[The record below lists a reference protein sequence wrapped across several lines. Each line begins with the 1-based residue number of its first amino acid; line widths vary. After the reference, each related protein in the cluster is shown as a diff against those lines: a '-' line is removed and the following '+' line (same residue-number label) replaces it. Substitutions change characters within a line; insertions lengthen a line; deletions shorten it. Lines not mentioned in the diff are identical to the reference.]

1 MIFFVVKT
9 KRSLLLHD
17 RICPPSREVSRKM
30 WIAYTELC
38 LLCNGRPTVLE
49 NRAASNIKQYGKF
62 TSGTKCTESSE
73 GYQRVR
79 LAMFPFDVIERTCSV
94 VCGPGNS

>member
-1 MIFFVVKT
+1 
-9 KRSLLLHD
+9 
-17 RICPPSREVSRKM
+17 M
-30 WIAYTELC
+30 WIAYTEVGLR
-38 LLCNGRPTVLE
+38 CNGRPTILE

-79 LAMFPFDVIERTCSV
+79 LAMFPFDVVERTCCV
-94 VCGPGNS
+94 VCGPGNR